1 MKKITF
7 YMMMLAISLCSCGG
21 SDDDNAETN
30 TNTQPTSF
38 TNVSSIIGT
47 WTSNGQI
54 NEADLSK
61 SNLTDADLYKIS
73 SKLIFASDGSYE
85 HDWDVY
91 QSKGTYT
98 FSNGVATCTHY
109 DSLGKTKYIETIKFE
124 FYSQYRTKVT
134 WTYKDDY
141 SDKTITKVYLFYKK

>member
-91 QSKGTYT
+91 QSKGTY
-98 FSNGVATCTHY
+98 FSIRNN
-109 DSLGKTKYIETIKFE
+109 D
-124 FYSQYRTKVT
+124 
-134 WTYKDDY
+134 
-141 SDKTITKVYLFYKK
+141 